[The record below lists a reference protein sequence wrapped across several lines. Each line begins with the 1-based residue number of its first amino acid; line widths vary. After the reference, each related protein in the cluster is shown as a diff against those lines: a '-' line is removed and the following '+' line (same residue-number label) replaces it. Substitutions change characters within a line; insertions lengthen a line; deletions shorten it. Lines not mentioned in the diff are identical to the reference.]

1 MSANRDVNRIVRSWL
16 DEGVTV
22 LPDRVLDAVLDQ
34 LPATNQRRAT
44 WWPARR
50 YPTMSKF
57 VGIGVAAAAI
67 VVAAVIGYRL
77 VGGDSG
83 FGPTPVSTPT
93 PIPSASS
100 PPVTSLTYTSTAQDL
115 EPGMY
120 RIPAGAWTPA
130 DLTFTVP
137 AGWQAQYL
145 GFSKHLDQPNE
156 MGLVPF
162 IVTHVYTDTCA
173 PEGEFELAPIGPSVD
188 DLANALEALG
198 GAEVS
203 PAEDMTVDEYPA
215 KRVDLAF
222 SEDIALADCRV
233 PALQIWANAS
243 ETDFFSVLPGS
254 VASVYIV
261 DVQGQTL
268 AMVATWRNS
277 PSESDVAELEA
288 MVDSVQIEP

>member
-1 MSANRDVNRIVRSWL
+1 MSAERDETRIVRSWL
-16 DEGVTV
+16 EDGVTV
-22 LPDRVLDAVLDQ
+22 LPDRVLDAVLHQ
-34 LPATNQRRAT
+34 LPATHQRRAG
-44 WWPARR
+44 WLARR
-50 YPTMSKF
+50 FPFMNNTTVRF
-57 VGIGVAAAAI
+57 GIAAAA
-67 VVAAVIGYRL
+67 VVVLALLGLRFL
-77 VGGDSG
+77 PGGVGGDPS
-83 FGPTPVSTPT
+83 PTPTASPVSL
-93 PIPSASS
+93 IYSQ
-100 PPVTSLTYTSTAQDL
+100 TAQNL

-137 AGWQAQYL
+137 AGWQARYL
-145 GFSKHLDQPNE
+145 GFYKHMDQPDE

-203 PAEDMTVDEYPA
+203 PAEDMVVDEYPA
-215 KRVDLAF
+215 KRVDLTF

-261 DVQGQTL
+261 DVRGQTL
-268 AMVATWRNS
+268 AMTATWRS
-277 PSESDVAELEA
+277 APSESDVAELEA

>member
-1 MSANRDVNRIVRSWL
+1 MSAERDETRIVRSWL
-16 DEGVTV
+16 EDGVTV

-34 LPATNQRRAT
+34 LPATHQRPAG
-44 WWPARR
+44 WLARR
-50 YPTMSKF
+50 FPFMNNTTVRF
-57 VGIGVAAAAI
+57 GIAAAA
-67 VVAAVIGYRL
+67 VVVLALLGLRFL
-77 VGGDSG
+77 PGGVGGDPS
-83 FGPTPVSTPT
+83 PTPTASPVSL
-93 PIPSASS
+93 IYSQ
-100 PPVTSLTYTSTAQDL
+100 TAQNL

-137 AGWQAQYL
+137 AGWQARYL
-145 GFSKHLDQPNE
+145 GFYKHMDQPDE

-203 PAEDMTVDEYPA
+203 PAEDMVVDEYPA
-215 KRVDLAF
+215 KRVDLTF

-261 DVQGQTL
+261 DVRGQTL
-268 AMVATWRNS
+268 AMTATWRS
-277 PSESDVAELEA
+277 APSESDVAELEA